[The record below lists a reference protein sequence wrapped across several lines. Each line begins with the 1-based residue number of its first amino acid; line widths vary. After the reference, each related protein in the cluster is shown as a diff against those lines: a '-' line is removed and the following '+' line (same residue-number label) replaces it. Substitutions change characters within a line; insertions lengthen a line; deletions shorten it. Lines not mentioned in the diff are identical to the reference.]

1 MSENAKVKPGLQRI
15 AVVYVRQSSA
25 SQVEN
30 NRESTARQ
38 YATISLSPASTE
50 VERGAWGFER
60 SGRPVVGHR
69 FEACRTRT
77 IFVSHCMP
85 R

>member
-1 MSENAKVKPGLQRI
+1 MSENAKVKPSHLQRI

-38 YATISLSPASTE
+38 YALTERAATLGWHAEQRSVSMTLLHRSSL
-50 VERGAWGFER
+50 
-60 SGRPVVGHR
+60 
-69 FEACRTRT
+69 
-77 IFVSHCMP
+77 I
-85 R
+85 